1 MPFELGVR
9 CLTYVLR
16 SSRLSSLSG
25 SLGFLLAT
33 VVGGGLSQVTFG
45 SGERH
50 PAAAEISRRVAV
62 LDWNGSVNSPTTP
75 HYPKCV
81 KRKLL
86 LFQPKEHYLRSVPS
100 TEYRVQSARPEHL
113 NFCSVAASNRPFLG
127 FNHPPFQWQIV
138 LRMNG
143 RDMGRYRERMLC
155 H

>member
-33 VVGGGLSQVTFG
+33 VVGGGLSQVTSG

-86 LFQPKEHYLRSVPS
+86 VFQPKEHYLRSVPS
-100 TEYRVQSARPEHL
+100 TEYRVTYRVRVPSISIFVRSLQVIGPFSASIILH
-113 NFCSVAASNRPFLG
+113 
-127 FNHPPFQWQIV
+127 FN
-138 LRMNG
+138 G
-143 RDMGRYRERMLC
+143 K
-155 H
+155 